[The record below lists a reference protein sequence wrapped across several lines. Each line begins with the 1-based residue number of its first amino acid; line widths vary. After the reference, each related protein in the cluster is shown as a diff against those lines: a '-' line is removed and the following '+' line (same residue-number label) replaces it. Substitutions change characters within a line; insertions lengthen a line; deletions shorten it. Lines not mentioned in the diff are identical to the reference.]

1 MICFGSYYHFSGED
15 VEYISLTNVGGEYPY
30 KLMVF
35 LRSGRCFSVSYKIQ
49 KDAEKERD
57 RLVHSVDT
65 ARNAQS
71 QRVFIKLQLL
81 DYSIRT
87 IDRRQLRI
95 WRQLRDLLNLKI
107 EEVSTN
113 V

>member
-15 VEYISLTNVGGEYPY
+15 VEYISLTN
-30 KLMVF
+30 VF

-57 RLVHSVDT
+57 RLVRSVDT

-71 QRVFIKLQLL
+71 QRVLNKLQLL

-95 WRQLRDLLNLKI
+95 WRQLKVLLGVTVD
-107 EEVSTN
+107 EE
-113 V
+113 

>member
-1 MICFGSYYHFSGED
+1 MICFGSHYHFFGED

-35 LRSGRCFSVSYKIQ
+35 LRSGRCFSVSYKIP

-57 RLVHSVDT
+57 RLVHGVDT

-71 QRVFIKLQLL
+71 QRVLNKLQLL

-87 IDRRQLRI
+87 IDRRQLRVL
-95 WRQLRDLLNLKI
+95 RQLKALLGVTVD
-107 EEVSTN
+107 EE
-113 V
+113 

>member
-1 MICFGSYYHFSGED
+1 MICFGLYYHFSGED
-15 VEYISLTNVGGEYPY
+15 VEYISLTNVGVEYPY

-35 LRSGRCFSVSYKIQ
+35 LRSGRSFSVSYKIQ

-65 ARNAQS
+65 ERNAQS
-71 QRVFIKLQLL
+71 QRVLSKLQLL
-81 DYSIRT
+81 DYSMRT

-95 WRQLRDLLNLKI
+95 WRQLKALLGVTVD
-107 EEVSTN
+107 EE
-113 V
+113 

>member
-35 LRSGRCFSVSYKIQ
+35 LRSGRCFSVSYKIP

-65 ARNAQS
+65 ERNAQS
-71 QRVFIKLQLL
+71 QRVLSKLQLL
-81 DYSIRT
+81 DYSMRT

-95 WRQLRDLLNLKI
+95 WRQLKALLGVTVD
-107 EEVSTN
+107 EE
-113 V
+113 